1 MQKNESNNLEQKLTD
16 KIIKVAY
23 GDAGIADRIY
33 IYLKTA
39 TKKEIRKLLGEYQR
53 TARAVHNVKLE
64 DTPVHLI
71 DSVKSYTEV
80 KEQRDSITSKLSY
93 GFFTLLGKRAIPA
106 TVLGIVL
113 FLIVSFFVFRTP
125 APVNKYSKAEIELAE
140 KQFRQSMAIVGEA
153 FQNAGK
159 SFSNEVLNKQ
169 VNKNLN
175 RGYYLVNNILTGG

>member
-23 GDAGIADRIY
+23 GDAGIADRVY
-33 IYLKTA
+33 IYLKTV
-39 TKKEIRKLLGEYQR
+39 TKKEIKKLLEEYQR
-53 TARAVHNVKLE
+53 TARAVHDVKLE

-71 DSVKSYTEV
+71 NSVKSYTKV
-80 KEQRDSITSKLSY
+80 KEQSDSITSKLSY
-93 GFFTLLGKRAIPA
+93 GFFTLLGKKAIPA
-106 TVLGIVL
+106 TALGIVL

-125 APVNKYSKAEIELAE
+125 APANKYSKAEIELAE

-153 FQNAGK
+153 FKNAEN
-159 SFSNEVLNKQ
+159 SFSHEVLTKQ